1 MACNTVKLIDPV
13 DGETVHV
20 HGDSD
25 LMECGFERVVVTI
38 RYGGVLLGEVL
49 QIRAVEGGS
58 TFHSADELTLECIAN
73 GFLYGCISSVWF
85 LHDDDDVTE
94 KEFIGDSAVDMKRPG
109 VNVYNGSGIHEEEVE
124 FIIKNL
130 LKLTD
135 TETLMKR
142 LSMFIET
149 GVIHSC

>member
-1 MACNTVKLIDPV
+1 M
-13 DGETVHV
+13 
-20 HGDSD
+20 
-25 LMECGFERVVVTI
+25 
-38 RYGGVLLGEVL
+38 
-49 QIRAVEGGS
+49 
-58 TFHSADELTLECIAN
+58 
-73 GFLYGCISSVWF
+73 
-85 LHDDDDVTE
+85 
-94 KEFIGDSAVDMKRPG
+94 DMKRPG
-109 VNVYNGSGIHEEEVE
+109 VNVYNGSGGIHEEEVE